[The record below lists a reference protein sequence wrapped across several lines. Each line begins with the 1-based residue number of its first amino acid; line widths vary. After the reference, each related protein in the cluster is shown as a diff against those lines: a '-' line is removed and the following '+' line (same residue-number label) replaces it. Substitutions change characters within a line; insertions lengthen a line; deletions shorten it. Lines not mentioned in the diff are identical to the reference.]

1 MIFLKKEKKMPMIKW
16 LKKLFPLMIYNDV
29 MKALSTVLMVY
40 RCSSSDLPSPRRPR
54 YMVNFMSSITKCG

>member
-1 MIFLKKEKKMPMIKW
+1 MIKW

-40 RCSSSDLPSPRRPR
+40 RCSSSDLPSPRRHTQV
-54 YMVNFMSSITKCG
+54 VNLVSSIIKCR